1 MIIKKIIIENF
12 LCYHSLNEFEL
23 SDGLNIIL
31 GYNGEGKTKFF
42 EAVDWLFSG
51 DNRDLDLLVSA
62 KTLAEADIEEEFRVR
77 VTIIVEQY
85 EEKVTISKSYFVKKL
100 EDDEITTFNYSIE
113 GIEEN
118 KKGERNPVDG
128 KILLNR
134 IFPPEI
140 RRYSMFKGE
149 AELNIFDN
157 DEALSILI
165 NSFSRAKYYEK
176 YAEKGSFLRE
186 KAEKVVNDATRANDK
201 NQKEYKRLEA
211 QIKKLEDDRARV
223 NADINVCEDQIK
235 KFEENIQDAEKYV
248 TNAEALETINKR
260 IASLEQQFRDAEK
273 LIDENY
279 TVNLFDENWI
289 LINFEKIHTEF
300 SKIINELGSNKRKLQ
315 KEFDKQIGI
324 KEGKK
329 QLKEELLNNS
339 FPLPV
344 GVPSKAHME
353 EMLKEELCKICNRPA
368 KKGSEA
374 YKFMMSRLEEYLKSQ
389 EPIDDEDEEELEVL
403 FNNDYT
409 SRLFNLNVSH
419 EDNLGQ
425 LREIRKRISE
435 LFEFNEARR
444 KDLATLHEKLD
455 KEKKEREDI
464 IGTSNIGAEKL
475 TNVLKNYNSWQT
487 DLSTYKG
494 DNVNYLDQL
503 KEIDIELKRVQGEKD
518 NIDIKIANTFQIK
531 TRAILRDI
539 EIIFKDTREKK
550 FDEFIEL
557 LQIKSNEIFDKLNI
571 ESFTGT
577 IVFNKK
583 TRGGNKTVN
592 IELQEDSGRILHK
605 PNTALETSMHI
616 SILFAISL
624 LASEF
629 REENFPMIF
638 DAPTSSFA
646 ESKTAQ
652 FLDLINDTSNQKV
665 LLIKSFFNYDSK
677 TEKLSVRPEFK
688 NVKRDKAFW
697 ILLERP
703 FDRKKLETLNTQVI
717 TL

>member
-12 LCYHSLNEFEL
+12 LCYHGINEFEL

-42 EAVDWLFSG
+42 EALDWLFSG
-51 DNRDLDLLVSA
+51 DDLDLELLVSA
-62 KTLAEADIEEEFRVR
+62 KTIAESDIEEPFRVR

-85 EEKVTISKSYFVKKL
+85 EEKVTISKSFFVKNF
-100 EDDEITTFNYSIE
+100 EDEEITAFNYSIE

-118 KKGERNPVDG
+118 KKGERNPLDG

-134 IFPPEI
+134 VFPPEI

-165 NSFSRAKYYEK
+165 NSFSRAKHYEK
-176 YAEKGSFLRE
+176 YAEKGLFLRE
-186 KAEKVVNDATRANDK
+186 KAEKAVNDATRADDK
-201 NQKEYKRLEA
+201 NKKEYKSFES
-211 QIKKLEDDRARV
+211 QIEKLEGDRRRI

-235 KFEENIQDAEKYV
+235 KIEENIQEAEKYV

-260 IASLEQQFRDAEK
+260 ISKLEDKIRESEK

-279 TVNLFDENWI
+279 TINLFDERWI
-289 LINFEKIHTEF
+289 LLNFEEIHNGF
-300 SKIINELGSNKRKLQ
+300 STIINDLSSKKRKLQ
-315 KEFDKQIGI
+315 QEFDKEIGI

-329 QLKEELLNNS
+329 QLREDL
-339 FPLPV
+339 FPLPI

-353 EMLKEELCKICNRPA
+353 EMIKVFWCKVCDRPA
-368 KKGSEA
+368 EEGSDA
-374 YKFMMSRLEEYLKSQ
+374 HNFMTTRLAEYLKSQ
-389 EPIDDEDEEELEVL
+389 EPDDNDNDNDQIL
-403 FNNDYT
+403 FEKDYT
-409 SRLFNLNVSH
+409 SRLVNLNVSH
-419 EDNLGQ
+419 EDNLGK
-425 LREIRKRISE
+425 LREIRKKISD

-444 KDLATLHEKLD
+444 KDLASLEEDLD
-455 KEKKEREDI
+455 KERKEREDI

-487 DLSTYKG
+487 DLVNYKR
-494 DNVNYLDQL
+494 DDVNYLDQL
-503 KEIDIELKRVQGEKD
+503 NEINIELKRVQCEKD
-518 NIDIKIANTFQIK
+518 NIDIKTANTFLIK

-539 EIIFKDTREKK
+539 ENIFKDTREKK

-577 IVFNKK
+577 IVFNKR
-583 TRGGNKTVN
+583 TRGDNKTINV
-592 IELQEDSGRILHK
+592 ELQEENGRILHK

-652 FLDLINDTSNQKV
+652 FLDLIYNTSNQKV
-665 LLIKSFFNYDSK
+665 LLIKSFFNYDEK
-677 TEKLSVRPEFK
+677 TQELSILPEFSK
-688 NVKRDKAFW
+688 IRRHKAFW
-697 ILLERP
+697 IMLERP